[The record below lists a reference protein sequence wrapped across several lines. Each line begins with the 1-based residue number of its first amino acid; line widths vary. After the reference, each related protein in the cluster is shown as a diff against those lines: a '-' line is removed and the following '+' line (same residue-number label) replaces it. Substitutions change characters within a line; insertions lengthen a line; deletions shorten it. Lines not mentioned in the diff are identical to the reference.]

1 MKFAFCTFNFL
12 RLEEEMRKI
21 PFVHTP
27 ENIFSLVGRKT
38 ITFFEDVGGL
48 ALLIKDIFLG
58 LPKAFTRFHLT
69 LEQMLMMGVNSIP
82 LVVLV
87 SIFTGAVTAVQAV
100 YQISDYVPM
109 RYLGTA
115 VGKAVMIELAPVLT
129 ALVVAGR
136 VGAGIAAELGTMKV
150 TEQIDA
156 LETLALNPVE
166 YLVVPRFVAGL
177 IMLPVLTIFSDAI
190 ALAGGVGISATTLHI
205 PPHVFL
211 NSLKA
216 FFKSMDLFSG
226 LFKAF
231 VFGSIIS
238 IIGCYQGF
246 KTSGGAEGV
255 GRSTT
260 RAVVLSSVLI
270 LIADYIV
277 ATILF
282 G

>member
-1 MKFAFCTFNFL
+1 
-12 RLEEEMRKI
+12 MRKI
-21 PFVHTP
+21 PFTHTP
-27 ENIFSLVGRKT
+27 ENAFSFVGRKT

-48 ALLIKDIFLG
+48 AILIKDVFLG

-69 LEQMLMMGVNSIP
+69 LEQMLMMGVNSVP
-82 LVVLV
+82 LVALV

-115 VGKAVMIELAPVLT
+115 VGKAVRIELAPVLT

-166 YLVVPRFVAGL
+166 YLIVPRFVAGL
-177 IMLPVLTIFSDAI
+177 IMVPVLTIFSDAI
-190 ALAGGVGISATTLHI
+190 ALAGGMGISSTALHV
-205 PPHVFL
+205 PPHMFL
-211 NSLKA
+211 SGLKA

-246 KTSGGAEGV
+246 KTAGGAEGV